1 MPESQ
6 NQLATSNPQ
15 TVAATLSPTNAKEV
29 SSTPVSDELETEMA
43 QIGSKI
49 EAINTTQ
56 NNIAGQINEIESREV
71 KLLNYYLIG
80 LAVFVLI
87 LLVAF
92 ISSILNRPRSHS
104 LIV

>member
-1 MPESQ
+1 
-6 NQLATSNPQ
+6 
-15 TVAATLSPTNAKEV
+15 
-29 SSTPVSDELETEMA
+29 MA

-87 LLVAF
+87 LLIAF
-92 ISSILNRPRSHS
+92 ITSILNRPRSHS